1 MKLKIFKKK
10 IETVLFKRLC
20 EEKKYIIFFSSIKA
34 NLVSINSYN
43 VLNYSLKSSFQN
55 FMSLSLIN
63 NFLKASSFLNLQDF
77 NFFLKNLKLNINLIY
92 LLKLNN
98 LYFLNMDSEFEKKFN
113 SININIYTFLTHL
126 QKLFLYWIPLLK
138 LVIKDS
144 INIK

>member
-20 EEKKYIIFFSSIKA
+20 EEKKYIIFFSAIKS

-43 VLNYSLKSSFQN
+43 VLNYSLKASFQN

-63 NFLKASSFLNLQDF
+63 NFLKASSFLNIQDF

-98 LYFLNMDSEFEKKFN
+98 LYLLNMDSDFEKKFN
-113 SININIYTFLTHL
+113 SININIYTFLAHL

>member
-20 EEKKYIIFFSSIKA
+20 EEKKYIIFFSAIKS

-98 LYFLNMDSEFEKKFN
+98 LYFLNMDSDFEKKFN

>member
-1 MKLKIFKKK
+1 
-10 IETVLFKRLC
+10 
-20 EEKKYIIFFSSIKA
+20 
-34 NLVSINSYN
+34 
-43 VLNYSLKSSFQN
+43 
-55 FMSLSLIN
+55 MSLSLTN
-63 NFLKASSFLNLQDF
+63 NFLKASSFLNIQDF

-98 LYFLNMDSEFEKKFN
+98 LYFLNMDSDFEKKFN

-144 INIK
+144 VNIK

>member
-20 EEKKYIIFFSSIKA
+20 EEKKYIIFFSAIKS

-43 VLNYSLKSSFQN
+43 VLNYSLKASFQN

-63 NFLKASSFLNLQDF
+63 NFLKVSSFLNIQDF

-98 LYFLNMDSEFEKKFN
+98 LYLLNMDSDFEKKFN

>member
-20 EEKKYIIFFSSIKA
+20 EEKKYIIFFSAIKA

-63 NFLKASSFLNLQDF
+63 NFLKASSFLNIQDF

-98 LYFLNMDSEFEKKFN
+98 LYFLNMDSDFEKKFN

-138 LVIKDS
+138 LVIKES

>member
-20 EEKKYIIFFSSIKA
+20 EEKKYIIFFSAIKS

-98 LYFLNMDSEFEKKFN
+98 LYLLNMDSDFEKKFN